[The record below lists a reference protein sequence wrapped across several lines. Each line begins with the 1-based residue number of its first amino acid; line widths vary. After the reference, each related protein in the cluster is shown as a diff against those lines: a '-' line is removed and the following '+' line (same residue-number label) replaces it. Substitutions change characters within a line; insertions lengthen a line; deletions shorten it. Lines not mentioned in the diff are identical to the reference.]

1 MHRHLSLVIRNELH
15 KFFGEVR
22 TLRHRLLPVTRN
34 KVNITLLP
42 GRYNEPMRQ
51 IRPVY
56 QMQMV
61 ANSST
66 LTARDRKSLSGSND
80 AKCGTAL
87 K

>member
-1 MHRHLSLVIRNELH
+1 MHSLACGLNIAHRHLSLVIRNELH
-15 KFFGEVR
+15 KFLGEVR

-42 GRYNEPMRQ
+42 RGYNEPMRQ
-51 IRPVY
+51 TRPVY

-66 LTARDRKSLSGSND
+66 LTA
-80 AKCGTAL
+80 
-87 K
+87 